1 MKKQKNKTKTGVARM
16 LELAGRKKRRLL
28 AACALS
34 VVASAARIVPFF
46 TIYGMVRELLRCY
59 AEPTQMDATRL
70 SIFAGLTLAAALVYG
85 LCAFFSSSL
94 AHTAAYDIIYAL
106 RLQLLEKLAR
116 VPSGYFTQTTQGA
129 IKKILSDDTE
139 QLEVFIAHHICDI
152 VAAVATPLLTLIYL
166 FIMDWRLALVT
177 LVPIIIS
184 LALLSTCL
192 NKPEKAALQVELHDS
207 QERMQGT
214 IVEYIHGMPV
224 IKVFNRTL
232 GAFRR
237 YERDL
242 NGFVDA
248 VTRTAYANAKPMGAY
263 YAFFGAQLLF
273 LLPASLLLL
282 SQAESYLDALPL
294 VLLFFIVGSGLKEP
308 LEDMMVKV
316 IDTNRISEGMRRI
329 DEILQLEEVSPGGT
343 GAPTHYDVQFENV
356 TFAYGDSAV
365 AVDGVSFALAAGSVT
380 GLVGPSGGG
389 KSTLAQLLLRFYAPQ
404 QGTIRIGGVDIA
416 TIPPER
422 LTELVSYVFQESVL
436 FHDTVENNIRM
447 GNTFASHE
455 DVVRAAKNA
464 EIHDVIQRLPQG
476 YDTVIGE
483 GAAFLSGG
491 EKQRLAI
498 ARVFLRDTPIVLLD
512 EATAYADAENE
523 ARIQQAFARLAK
535 DKTVLIIAHRL
546 KTVEKADQILV
557 MEEGRL
563 LGAGTHDALM
573 ATCPLYAEMVAA
585 NERCER
591 WMIRSMRREVQA

>member
-1 MKKQKNKTKTGVARM
+1 M
-16 LELAGRKKRRLL
+16 LELAGQKKHRLL

-34 VVASAARIVPFF
+34 VVAAAARIVPFF
-46 TIYGMVRELLRCY
+46 TIYALVRELLQCY
-59 AEPTQMDATRL
+59 AASTQVDPGRL
-70 SIFAGLTLAAALVYG
+70 SEYAGWTLAAALVYG

-106 RLQLLEKLAR
+106 RLQLMEKLTR

-166 FIMDWRLALVT
+166 FVMDWRLALVT
-177 LVPIIIS
+177 LVPIFIS
-184 LALLSTCL
+184 LVLLSACL
-192 NKPEKAALQVELHDS
+192 NKPDKATLQVELHDS

-214 IVEYIHGMPV
+214 IIEYIHGMPV

-237 YERDL
+237 YERDI

-248 VTRTAYANAKPMGAY
+248 VTRTAYANARPMGAY

-273 LLPASLLLL
+273 LLPTSLLLL
-282 SQAESYLDALPL
+282 QVERFLDFLPV
-294 VLLFFIVGSGLKEP
+294 VLMFFIVGSGLKEP
-308 LEDMMVKV
+308 VEDMMVKV
-316 IDTNRISEGMRRI
+316 LDTKRISEGMRRV
-329 DEILQLEEVSPGGT
+329 DEILQLEEMSYGDT

-356 TFAYGDSAV
+356 TFAYGDGAA
-365 AVDGVSFALAAGSVT
+365 AVDDVSFTLSAGNVT

-416 TIPPER
+416 SIPPER
-422 LTELVSYVFQESVL
+422 LTRLVSYVFQESVL

-447 GNTFASHE
+447 GDTSASHE
-455 DVVRAAKNA
+455 DVVQAAKNA
-464 EIHDVIQRLPQG
+464 EIHEVIQRLPQG

-491 EKQRLAI
+491 ERQRLAI
-498 ARVFLRDTPIVLLD
+498 ARVFLRDTPIVVLD

-535 DKTVLIIAHRL
+535 NKTVLIIAHRL

-557 MEEGRL
+557 MQEGRL
-563 LGAGTHDALM
+563 QGVGTHNALL
-573 ATCPLYAEMVAA
+573 AACPLYAEMVAA
-585 NERCER
+585 NERRER
-591 WMIRSMRREVQA
+591 WMIRSLRREAQA

>member
-1 MKKQKNKTKTGVARM
+1 MKKQKSKAKTGVARM
-16 LELAGRKKRRLL
+16 LELAGQKKHRLL

-34 VVASAARIVPFF
+34 VVAAAARIVPFF
-46 TIYGMVRELLRCY
+46 TIYALVRELLQCY
-59 AEPTQMDATRL
+59 AASTQVDPGRL
-70 SIFAGLTLAAALVYG
+70 SEYAGWTLAAALVYG

-106 RLQLLEKLAR
+106 RLQLMEKLTR

-166 FIMDWRLALVT
+166 FVMDWRLALVT
-177 LVPIIIS
+177 LVPIFIS
-184 LALLSTCL
+184 LVLLSACL
-192 NKPEKAALQVELHDS
+192 NKPDKATLQVELHDS

-214 IVEYIHGMPV
+214 IIEYIHGMPV

-237 YERDL
+237 YERDI

-248 VTRTAYANAKPMGAY
+248 VTRTAYANARPMGAY

-273 LLPASLLLL
+273 LLPTSLLLL
-282 SQAESYLDALPL
+282 QVERFLDFLPV
-294 VLLFFIVGSGLKEP
+294 VLMFFIVGSGLKEP

-316 IDTNRISEGMRRI
+316 LDTKHISEGMRRV
-329 DEILQLEEVSPGGT
+329 DEILQLEEMSYGDT

-356 TFAYGDSAV
+356 TFAYGDGAA
-365 AVDGVSFALAAGSVT
+365 AVDDVSFTLSAGNVT

-416 TIPPER
+416 SIPPER
-422 LTELVSYVFQESVL
+422 LTRLVSYVFQESVL

-447 GNTFASHE
+447 GDTSTSHE
-455 DVVRAAKNA
+455 DVVQAAKNA
-464 EIHDVIQRLPQG
+464 EIHEVIQRLPQG

-491 EKQRLAI
+491 ERQRLAI
-498 ARVFLRDTPIVLLD
+498 ARVFLRDTPIVVLD

-535 DKTVLIIAHRL
+535 NKTVLIIAHRL

-557 MEEGRL
+557 MQEGRL
-563 LGAGTHDALM
+563 QGVGTHNALL
-573 ATCPLYAEMVAA
+573 AACPLYAEMVAA
-585 NERCER
+585 NERRER
-591 WMIRSMRREVQA
+591 WMIRSLRREAQA

>member
-1 MKKQKNKTKTGVARM
+1 MKKQKSKAKTGVARM
-16 LELAGRKKRRLL
+16 LELAGQKKHRLL

-34 VVASAARIVPFF
+34 VVAAAARIVPFF
-46 TIYGMVRELLRCY
+46 TIYALVREMLQCY
-59 AEPTQMDATRL
+59 AASTQVDPGRL
-70 SIFAGLTLAAALVYG
+70 SEYAGWTLAALVYG

-106 RLQLLEKLAR
+106 RLQLMEKLTR

-166 FIMDWRLALVT
+166 FVMDWRLALVT
-177 LVPIIIS
+177 LVPIFIS
-184 LALLSTCL
+184 LVLLSACL
-192 NKPEKAALQVELHDS
+192 NKPDKATLQVELHDS

-214 IVEYIHGMPV
+214 IIEYIHGMPV

-237 YERDL
+237 YERDI

-248 VTRTAYANAKPMGAY
+248 VTRTAYANARPMGAY

-273 LLPASLLLL
+273 LLPTSLLLL
-282 SQAESYLDALPL
+282 QVERFLDFLPV
-294 VLLFFIVGSGLKEP
+294 VLMFFIVGSGLKEP

-316 IDTNRISEGMRRI
+316 LDTKRISEGMRRV
-329 DEILQLEEVSPGGT
+329 DEILQLEEMSYGDT

-356 TFAYGDSAV
+356 TFAYGDGAA
-365 AVDGVSFALAAGSVT
+365 AVDDVSFTLSAGNVT

-416 TIPPER
+416 SIPPER
-422 LTELVSYVFQESVL
+422 LTRLVSYVFQESVL

-447 GNTFASHE
+447 GDTSASHE
-455 DVVRAAKNA
+455 DVVQAAKNA
-464 EIHDVIQRLPQG
+464 EIHEVIQRLPQG

-491 EKQRLAI
+491 ERQRLAI
-498 ARVFLRDTPIVLLD
+498 ARVFLRDTPIVVLD

-535 DKTVLIIAHRL
+535 NKTVLIIAHRL

-557 MEEGRL
+557 MQEGRL
-563 LGAGTHDALM
+563 QGVGTHNALL
-573 ATCPLYAEMVAA
+573 AACPLYAGMVAA
-585 NERCER
+585 NERRER
-591 WMIRSMRREVQA
+591 WMIRSLRREAQA

>member
-1 MKKQKNKTKTGVARM
+1 M
-16 LELAGRKKRRLL
+16 LELAGQKKHRLL

-34 VVASAARIVPFF
+34 VVAAAARIVPFF
-46 TIYGMVRELLRCY
+46 TIYALVRELLQCY
-59 AEPTQMDATRL
+59 AASTQVDPGRL
-70 SIFAGLTLAAALVYG
+70 SEYAGWTLAAALVYG

-106 RLQLLEKLAR
+106 RLQLMEKLTR

-166 FIMDWRLALVT
+166 FVMDWRLALVT
-177 LVPIIIS
+177 LVPIFIS
-184 LALLSTCL
+184 LVLLSACL
-192 NKPEKAALQVELHDS
+192 NKPDKATLQVELHDS

-214 IVEYIHGMPV
+214 IIEYIHGMPV

-237 YERDL
+237 YERDI

-248 VTRTAYANAKPMGAY
+248 VTRTANANARPMGAY

-273 LLPASLLLL
+273 LLPTSLLLL
-282 SQAESYLDALPL
+282 QVERFLDFLPV
-294 VLLFFIVGSGLKEP
+294 VLMFFIVGSGLKEP

-316 IDTNRISEGMRRI
+316 LDTKRISEGMRRV
-329 DEILQLEEVSPGGT
+329 DEILQLEEMSYGDT

-356 TFAYGDSAV
+356 TLAYGDGAA
-365 AVDGVSFALAAGSVT
+365 AVDDVSFTLSAGNVT

-416 TIPPER
+416 SIPPER
-422 LTELVSYVFQESVL
+422 LTRLVSYVFQESVL

-447 GNTFASHE
+447 GDTSASHE
-455 DVVRAAKNA
+455 DVVQAAKNA
-464 EIHDVIQRLPQG
+464 EIHEVIQRLPQG

-491 EKQRLAI
+491 ERQRLAI
-498 ARVFLRDTPIVLLD
+498 ARVFLRDTPIVVLD

-535 DKTVLIIAHRL
+535 NKTVLIIAHRL

-557 MEEGRL
+557 MQEGRL
-563 LGAGTHDALM
+563 QGVGTHNALL
-573 ATCPLYAEMVAA
+573 AACPLYAEMVAA
-585 NERCER
+585 NERRER
-591 WMIRSMRREVQA
+591 WMIRSLRREAQA

>member
-1 MKKQKNKTKTGVARM
+1 MKKQKSKAKTGVARM
-16 LELAGRKKRRLL
+16 LELAGQKKHRLL

-34 VVASAARIVPFF
+34 VVAAAARIVPFF
-46 TIYGMVRELLRCY
+46 TIYALVREMLQCY
-59 AEPTQMDATRL
+59 AASTQVDPGRL
-70 SIFAGLTLAAALVYG
+70 SEYAGWTLAAALVYG

-106 RLQLLEKLAR
+106 RLQLMEKLTR

-166 FIMDWRLALVT
+166 FVMDWRLALVT
-177 LVPIIIS
+177 LVPIFIS
-184 LALLSTCL
+184 LVLLSACL
-192 NKPEKAALQVELHDS
+192 NKPDKATLQVELHDS

-214 IVEYIHGMPV
+214 IIEYIHGMPV

-237 YERDL
+237 YERDI

-248 VTRTAYANAKPMGAY
+248 VTRTAYANARPMGAY

-273 LLPASLLLL
+273 LLPTSLLLL
-282 SQAESYLDALPL
+282 QVERFLDFLPV
-294 VLLFFIVGSGLKEP
+294 VLMFFIVGSGLKEP

-316 IDTNRISEGMRRI
+316 LDTKRISEGMRRV
-329 DEILQLEEVSPGGT
+329 DEILQLEEMSYGDT

-356 TFAYGDSAV
+356 TFAYGDGAA
-365 AVDGVSFALAAGSVT
+365 AVDDVSFTLSAGNVT

-416 TIPPER
+416 SIPPER
-422 LTELVSYVFQESVL
+422 LTRLVSYVFQESVL

-447 GNTFASHE
+447 GDTSASHE
-455 DVVRAAKNA
+455 DVVQAAKNA
-464 EIHDVIQRLPQG
+464 EIHEVIQRLPQG

-491 EKQRLAI
+491 ERQRLAI
-498 ARVFLRDTPIVLLD
+498 ARVFLRDTPIVVLD

-535 DKTVLIIAHRL
+535 NKTVLIIAHRL

-557 MEEGRL
+557 MQEGRL
-563 LGAGTHDALM
+563 QGVGTHNALL
-573 ATCPLYAEMVAA
+573 AACPLYAEMVAA
-585 NERCER
+585 NERRER
-591 WMIRSMRREVQA
+591 WMIRSLRREAQA

>member
-1 MKKQKNKTKTGVARM
+1 MVA
-16 LELAGRKKRRLL
+16 A
-28 AACALS
+28 
-34 VVASAARIVPFF
+34 AARIVPFF
-46 TIYGMVRELLRCY
+46 TIYALVRELLQCY
-59 AEPTQMDATRL
+59 AASTQVDPGRL
-70 SIFAGLTLAAALVYG
+70 SEYAGWTLAAALVYG

-106 RLQLLEKLAR
+106 RLQLMEKLTR

-166 FIMDWRLALVT
+166 FVMDWRLALVT
-177 LVPIIIS
+177 LVPIFIS
-184 LALLSTCL
+184 LVLLSACL
-192 NKPEKAALQVELHDS
+192 NKPDKATLQVELHDS

-214 IVEYIHGMPV
+214 IIEYIHGMPV

-237 YERDL
+237 YERDI

-248 VTRTAYANAKPMGAY
+248 VTRTAYANARPMGAY

-273 LLPASLLLL
+273 LLPTSLLLL
-282 SQAESYLDALPL
+282 QVERFLDFLPV
-294 VLLFFIVGSGLKEP
+294 VLMFFIVGSGLKEP

-316 IDTNRISEGMRRI
+316 LDTKRISEGMRRV
-329 DEILQLEEVSPGGT
+329 DEILQLEEMSYGDT

-356 TFAYGDSAV
+356 TFAYGDGAA
-365 AVDGVSFALAAGSVT
+365 AVDDVSFTLSAGNVT

-416 TIPPER
+416 SIPPER
-422 LTELVSYVFQESVL
+422 LTRLVSYVFQESVL

-447 GNTFASHE
+447 GDTSASHE
-455 DVVRAAKNA
+455 DVVQAAKNA
-464 EIHDVIQRLPQG
+464 EIHEVIQRLPQG

-491 EKQRLAI
+491 ERQRLAI
-498 ARVFLRDTPIVLLD
+498 ARVFLRDTPIVVLD

-535 DKTVLIIAHRL
+535 NKTVLIIAHRL

-557 MEEGRL
+557 MQEGCL
-563 LGAGTHDALM
+563 QGVGTHNALL
-573 ATCPLYAEMVAA
+573 AACPLYAEMVAA
-585 NERCER
+585 NERRER
-591 WMIRSMRREVQA
+591 WMIRSLRREAQA

>member
-1 MKKQKNKTKTGVARM
+1 LKKQKSKAKTGVACM
-16 LELAGRKKRRLL
+16 LELAGQKKHRLL

-34 VVASAARIVPFF
+34 VVAAAARIVPFF
-46 TIYGMVRELLRCY
+46 TIYALVRELLQCY
-59 AEPTQMDATRL
+59 AASTQVDPGRL
-70 SIFAGLTLAAALVYG
+70 SEYAGWTLAAALVYG

-106 RLQLLEKLAR
+106 RLQLMEKLTR

-166 FIMDWRLALVT
+166 FVMDWRLALVT
-177 LVPIIIS
+177 LVPIFIS
-184 LALLSTCL
+184 LVLLSACL
-192 NKPEKAALQVELHDS
+192 NKPDKATLQVELHDS

-214 IVEYIHGMPV
+214 IIEYIHGMPV

-237 YERDL
+237 YERDI

-248 VTRTAYANAKPMGAY
+248 VTRTAYANARPMGAY

-273 LLPASLLLL
+273 LLPTSLLLL
-282 SQAESYLDALPL
+282 QVERFLDFLPV
-294 VLLFFIVGSGLKEP
+294 VLMFFIVGSGLKEP

-316 IDTNRISEGMRRI
+316 LDTKRISEGMRRV
-329 DEILQLEEVSPGGT
+329 DEILQLEEMSYGDT

-356 TFAYGDSAV
+356 TFAYGDGAA
-365 AVDGVSFALAAGSVT
+365 AVDDVSFTLSAGNVT

-416 TIPPER
+416 SIPPER
-422 LTELVSYVFQESVL
+422 LTRLVSYVFQESVL

-447 GNTFASHE
+447 GDTSASHE
-455 DVVRAAKNA
+455 DVVQAAKNA
-464 EIHDVIQRLPQG
+464 EIHEVIQRLPQG

-491 EKQRLAI
+491 ERQRLAI
-498 ARVFLRDTPIVLLD
+498 ARVFLRDTPIVVLD
-512 EATAYADAENE
+512 EATAYVDAENE

-535 DKTVLIIAHRL
+535 NKTVLIIAHRL

-557 MEEGRL
+557 MQEGRL
-563 LGAGTHDALM
+563 QGVGTHNALL
-573 ATCPLYAEMVAA
+573 AACPLYAEMVAA
-585 NERCER
+585 NERRER
-591 WMIRSMRREVQA
+591 WMIRSLRREAQA

>member
-1 MKKQKNKTKTGVARM
+1 MKKQKSKAKTGVAHM
-16 LELAGRKKRRLL
+16 LELAGQKKHRLL

-34 VVASAARIVPFF
+34 VVAAAARIVPFF
-46 TIYGMVRELLRCY
+46 TIYALVRELLQCY
-59 AEPTQMDATRL
+59 AASTQVDPGRL
-70 SIFAGLTLAAALVYG
+70 SEYAGWTLAAALVYG

-106 RLQLLEKLAR
+106 RLQLMEKLTR

-166 FIMDWRLALVT
+166 FVMDWRLALVT
-177 LVPIIIS
+177 LVPIFIS
-184 LALLSTCL
+184 LVLLSACL
-192 NKPEKAALQVELHDS
+192 NKPDKATLQVELHDS

-214 IVEYIHGMPV
+214 IIEYIHGMPV

-237 YERDL
+237 YERDI

-248 VTRTAYANAKPMGAY
+248 VTCTAYANARPMGAY

-273 LLPASLLLL
+273 LLPTSLLLL
-282 SQAESYLDALPL
+282 QVERFLDFLPV
-294 VLLFFIVGSGLKEP
+294 VLMFFIVGSGLKEP

-316 IDTNRISEGMRRI
+316 LDTKRISEGMRRV
-329 DEILQLEEVSPGGT
+329 DEILQLEEMSYGDT

-356 TFAYGDSAV
+356 TFAYGDGAA
-365 AVDGVSFALAAGSVT
+365 AVDDVSFTLSAGNVT

-416 TIPPER
+416 SIPPER
-422 LTELVSYVFQESVL
+422 LTRLVSYVFQESVL

-447 GNTFASHE
+447 GDTSASHE
-455 DVVRAAKNA
+455 DVVQAAKNA
-464 EIHDVIQRLPQG
+464 EIHEVIQRLPQG

-491 EKQRLAI
+491 ERQRLAI
-498 ARVFLRDTPIVLLD
+498 ARVFLRDTPIVVLD

-535 DKTVLIIAHRL
+535 NKTVLIIAHRL

-557 MEEGRL
+557 MQEGRL
-563 LGAGTHDALM
+563 QGVGTHNALL
-573 ATCPLYAEMVAA
+573 AACPLYAEMVAA
-585 NERCER
+585 NERRER
-591 WMIRSMRREVQA
+591 WMIRSLRREAQA

>member
-1 MKKQKNKTKTGVARM
+1 MKKQKSIAKTGVARM
-16 LELAGRKKRRLL
+16 LELAGQKKHRLL

-34 VVASAARIVPFF
+34 VVAAAARIVPFF
-46 TIYGMVRELLRCY
+46 TIYALVRELLQCY
-59 AEPTQMDATRL
+59 AASTQVDPGRL
-70 SIFAGLTLAAALVYG
+70 SEYAGWTLAAALVYG

-106 RLQLLEKLAR
+106 RLHLMEKLTR

-166 FIMDWRLALVT
+166 FVMDWRLALVT
-177 LVPIIIS
+177 LVPIFIS
-184 LALLSTCL
+184 LVLLSACL
-192 NKPEKAALQVELHDS
+192 NKPDKATLQVELHDS

-214 IVEYIHGMPV
+214 IIEYIHGMPV

-237 YERDL
+237 YERDI

-248 VTRTAYANAKPMGAY
+248 VTRTAYANARPMGAY

-273 LLPASLLLL
+273 LLPTSLLLL
-282 SQAESYLDALPL
+282 QVERFLDFLPV
-294 VLLFFIVGSGLKEP
+294 VLMFFIVGSGLKEP

-316 IDTNRISEGMRRI
+316 LDTKRISEGMRRV
-329 DEILQLEEVSPGGT
+329 DEILQLEEMSYGDT

-356 TFAYGDSAV
+356 TFAYGDGAA
-365 AVDGVSFALAAGSVT
+365 AVDDVSFTLSAGNVT

-416 TIPPER
+416 SIPPER
-422 LTELVSYVFQESVL
+422 LTRLVSYVFQESVL

-447 GNTFASHE
+447 GDTSASHE
-455 DVVRAAKNA
+455 DVVQAAKNA
-464 EIHDVIQRLPQG
+464 EIHEVIQRLPQG

-491 EKQRLAI
+491 ERQRLAI
-498 ARVFLRDTPIVLLD
+498 ARVFLRDTPIVVLD

-535 DKTVLIIAHRL
+535 NKTVLIIAHRL

-557 MEEGRL
+557 MQEGRL
-563 LGAGTHDALM
+563 QGVGTHNVLLA
-573 ATCPLYAEMVAA
+573 ACPLYAEMVAA
-585 NERCER
+585 NERRER
-591 WMIRSMRREVQA
+591 WMIRSLRREAQA

>member
-1 MKKQKNKTKTGVARM
+1 MKKQKSKAKTGVARM
-16 LELAGRKKRRLL
+16 LELAGQKKHRLL

-34 VVASAARIVPFF
+34 VVAAAARIVPFF
-46 TIYGMVRELLRCY
+46 TIYALVRELLQCY
-59 AEPTQMDATRL
+59 AASTQVDSGRL
-70 SIFAGLTLAAALVYG
+70 SEYAGWTLAAALVYG

-106 RLQLLEKLAR
+106 RLQLMEKLTR

-166 FIMDWRLALVT
+166 FVMDWRLALVT
-177 LVPIIIS
+177 LVPIFIS
-184 LALLSTCL
+184 LVLLSACL
-192 NKPEKAALQVELHDS
+192 NKPDKATLQVELHDS

-214 IVEYIHGMPV
+214 IIEYIHGMPV

-237 YERDL
+237 YERDI

-248 VTRTAYANAKPMGAY
+248 VTRTAYANARPMGAY

-273 LLPASLLLL
+273 LLPTSLLLL
-282 SQAESYLDALPL
+282 QVERFLEFLPV
-294 VLLFFIVGSGLKEP
+294 VLMFFIVGSGLKEP

-316 IDTNRISEGMRRI
+316 LDTKRISEGMRRV
-329 DEILQLEEVSPGGT
+329 DEILQLEEMSYGDT

-356 TFAYGDSAV
+356 TFAYGDGAA
-365 AVDGVSFALAAGSVT
+365 AVDDVSFTLSAGNVT

-416 TIPPER
+416 SIPPER
-422 LTELVSYVFQESVL
+422 LTRLVSYVFQESVL

-447 GNTFASHE
+447 GDTSASHE
-455 DVVRAAKNA
+455 DVVQAAKNA
-464 EIHDVIQRLPQG
+464 EIHEVIQRLPQG

-491 EKQRLAI
+491 ERQRLAI
-498 ARVFLRDTPIVLLD
+498 ARVFLRDTPIVVLD

-535 DKTVLIIAHRL
+535 NKTVLIIAHRL

-557 MEEGRL
+557 MQEGRL
-563 LGAGTHDALM
+563 QGVGTHNALL
-573 ATCPLYAEMVAA
+573 AACPLYAEMVAA
-585 NERCER
+585 NERRER
-591 WMIRSMRREVQA
+591 WMIRSLRREAQA

>member
-1 MKKQKNKTKTGVARM
+1 MKKQKSKAKTGVARM
-16 LELAGRKKRRLL
+16 LELAGQKKHRLL

-34 VVASAARIVPFF
+34 VVAAAARIVPFF
-46 TIYGMVRELLRCY
+46 TIYALVRELLQCY
-59 AEPTQMDATRL
+59 AASTQVDPGRL
-70 SIFAGLTLAAALVYG
+70 SEYAGWTLAAALVYG

-106 RLQLLEKLAR
+106 RLQLMEKLTR

-166 FIMDWRLALVT
+166 FVMDWRLALVT
-177 LVPIIIS
+177 LVPIFIS
-184 LALLSTCL
+184 LVLLSACL
-192 NKPEKAALQVELHDS
+192 NKPDKATLQVELHDS
-207 QERMQGT
+207 QERMQET
-214 IVEYIHGMPV
+214 IIEYIHGMPV

-237 YERDL
+237 YERDI

-248 VTRTAYANAKPMGAY
+248 VTRTACANARPMGAY

-273 LLPASLLLL
+273 LLPTSLLLL
-282 SQAESYLDALPL
+282 QVERFLDFLPV
-294 VLLFFIVGSGLKEP
+294 VLMFFIVGSGLKEP

-316 IDTNRISEGMRRI
+316 LDTKRISEGMRRV
-329 DEILQLEEVSPGGT
+329 DEILQLEEMSYGDT

-356 TFAYGDSAV
+356 TFAYGDGAA
-365 AVDGVSFALAAGSVT
+365 AVDDVSFTLSAGNVT

-416 TIPPER
+416 SIPPER
-422 LTELVSYVFQESVL
+422 LTRLVSYVFQESVL

-447 GNTFASHE
+447 GDTSASHE
-455 DVVRAAKNA
+455 DVVQAAKNA
-464 EIHDVIQRLPQG
+464 EIHEVIQRLPQG

-491 EKQRLAI
+491 ERQRLAI
-498 ARVFLRDTPIVLLD
+498 ARVFLRDTPIVVLD

-535 DKTVLIIAHRL
+535 NKTVLIIAHRL

-557 MEEGRL
+557 MQEGRL
-563 LGAGTHDALM
+563 QGVGTHNALL
-573 ATCPLYAEMVAA
+573 AACPLYAEMVAA
-585 NERCER
+585 NERRER
-591 WMIRSMRREVQA
+591 WMIRSLRREAQA

>member
-1 MKKQKNKTKTGVARM
+1 MKKQKSKAKTGVARM
-16 LELAGRKKRRLL
+16 LELAGQKKHRLL

-34 VVASAARIVPFF
+34 VVAAAARIVPFF
-46 TIYGMVRELLRCY
+46 TIYALVRELLQCY
-59 AEPTQMDATRL
+59 AASTQVDPGRL
-70 SIFAGLTLAAALVYG
+70 SEYAGWTLAAALVYG

-106 RLQLLEKLAR
+106 RLQLMEKLTR

-166 FIMDWRLALVT
+166 FVMDWRLALVT
-177 LVPIIIS
+177 LVPIFIS
-184 LALLSTCL
+184 LVLLSACL
-192 NKPEKAALQVELHDS
+192 NKPDKATLQVELHDS

-214 IVEYIHGMPV
+214 IIEYIHGMPV

-237 YERDL
+237 YERDI

-248 VTRTAYANAKPMGAY
+248 VTRTAYANARPMGAY

-273 LLPASLLLL
+273 LLPTSLLLL
-282 SQAESYLDALPL
+282 QVERFLDFLPV
-294 VLLFFIVGSGLKEP
+294 VLMFFIVGSGLKEP

-316 IDTNRISEGMRRI
+316 LDTKRISEGMRRV
-329 DEILQLEEVSPGGT
+329 DEILQLEEMSYGDT

-356 TFAYGDSAV
+356 TFAYGDGA
-365 AVDGVSFALAAGSVT
+365 ATVDDVSFTLSAGNVT

-416 TIPPER
+416 SIPPER
-422 LTELVSYVFQESVL
+422 LTRLVSYVFQESVL

-447 GNTFASHE
+447 GDTSASHE
-455 DVVRAAKNA
+455 DVVQAAKNA
-464 EIHDVIQRLPQG
+464 EIHEVIQRLPQG

-491 EKQRLAI
+491 ERQRLAI
-498 ARVFLRDTPIVLLD
+498 ARVFLRDTPIVVLD

-535 DKTVLIIAHRL
+535 NKTVLIIAHRL

-557 MEEGRL
+557 MQEGRL
-563 LGAGTHDALM
+563 QGVGTHNALL
-573 ATCPLYAEMVAA
+573 AACPLYAEMVAA
-585 NERCER
+585 NERRER
-591 WMIRSMRREVQA
+591 WMIRSLRREAQA

>member
-1 MKKQKNKTKTGVARM
+1 MKKQKSKAKTGVARM
-16 LELAGRKKRRLL
+16 LELAGQKKHRLL

-34 VVASAARIVPFF
+34 VVAAAARIVPFF
-46 TIYGMVRELLRCY
+46 TIYALVRELLQCY
-59 AEPTQMDATRL
+59 AASTQVDPGRL
-70 SIFAGLTLAAALVYG
+70 SEYAGWTLAAALVYG

-106 RLQLLEKLAR
+106 RLQLMEKLTR

-166 FIMDWRLALVT
+166 FVMDWRLALVT
-177 LVPIIIS
+177 LVPIFIS
-184 LALLSTCL
+184 LVLLSACL
-192 NKPEKAALQVELHDS
+192 NKPDKATLQVELHDS

-214 IVEYIHGMPV
+214 IIEYIHGMPV

-237 YERDL
+237 YERDI

-248 VTRTAYANAKPMGAY
+248 VTRTAYANARPMGAY

-273 LLPASLLLL
+273 LLPTSLLLL
-282 SQAESYLDALPL
+282 QVERFLDFLPV
-294 VLLFFIVGSGLKEP
+294 VLMFFIVGSGLKEP

-316 IDTNRISEGMRRI
+316 LDTKRISEGMRRV
-329 DEILQLEEVSPGGT
+329 DEILQLEEMSYGDT

-356 TFAYGDSAV
+356 TFAYGDGAA
-365 AVDGVSFALAAGSVT
+365 AVDDVSFTLSAGNVT

-416 TIPPER
+416 SIPPER
-422 LTELVSYVFQESVL
+422 LTRLVSYVFQESVL

-447 GNTFASHE
+447 GDTFASHE
-455 DVVRAAKNA
+455 DVVQAAKNA
-464 EIHDVIQRLPQG
+464 EIHEVIQRLPQG

-491 EKQRLAI
+491 ERQRLAI
-498 ARVFLRDTPIVLLD
+498 ARVFLRDTPIVVLD

-535 DKTVLIIAHRL
+535 NKTVLIIAHRL

-557 MEEGRL
+557 MQEGRL
-563 LGAGTHDALM
+563 QGVGTHNALL
-573 ATCPLYAEMVAA
+573 AACPLYAEMVAA
-585 NERCER
+585 NERRER
-591 WMIRSMRREVQA
+591 WMIRSLRREAQA

>member
-1 MKKQKNKTKTGVARM
+1 MKKQKSKAKTGVARM
-16 LELAGRKKRRLL
+16 LELAGQKKHRLL

-34 VVASAARIVPFF
+34 VVAAAARIVPFF
-46 TIYGMVRELLRCY
+46 TIYALVRELLQCY
-59 AEPTQMDATRL
+59 AASTQVAPGRL
-70 SIFAGLTLAAALVYG
+70 SEYAGWTLAAALVYG

-106 RLQLLEKLAR
+106 RLQLMEKLTR

-166 FIMDWRLALVT
+166 FVMDWRLALVT
-177 LVPIIIS
+177 LVPIFIS
-184 LALLSTCL
+184 LVLLSACL
-192 NKPEKAALQVELHDS
+192 NKSDKATLQVELHDS

-214 IVEYIHGMPV
+214 IIEYIHGMPV

-237 YERDL
+237 YERDI

-248 VTRTAYANAKPMGAY
+248 VTRTAYANARPMGAY

-273 LLPASLLLL
+273 LLPTSLLLL
-282 SQAESYLDALPL
+282 QVERFLDFLPV
-294 VLLFFIVGSGLKEP
+294 VLMFFIVGSGLKEP

-316 IDTNRISEGMRRI
+316 LDTKRISEGMRRV
-329 DEILQLEEVSPGGT
+329 DEILQLEEMSYGDT

-356 TFAYGDSAV
+356 TFAYSDGAA
-365 AVDGVSFALAAGSVT
+365 AVDDVSFTLSAGNVT

-416 TIPPER
+416 SIPPER
-422 LTELVSYVFQESVL
+422 LTRLVSYVFQESVL

-447 GNTFASHE
+447 GDTSASHE
-455 DVVRAAKNA
+455 DVVQAAKNA
-464 EIHDVIQRLPQG
+464 EIHEVIQRLPQG

-491 EKQRLAI
+491 ERQRLAI
-498 ARVFLRDTPIVLLD
+498 ARVFLRDTPIVVLD

-535 DKTVLIIAHRL
+535 NKTVLIIAHRL

-557 MEEGRL
+557 MQEGRL
-563 LGAGTHDALM
+563 QGVGTHNALL
-573 ATCPLYAEMVAA
+573 AACPLYAEMVAA
-585 NERCER
+585 NERRER
-591 WMIRSMRREVQA
+591 WMIRSLRREAQA

>member
-1 MKKQKNKTKTGVARM
+1 MKKQKSKAKTGVAHM
-16 LELAGRKKRRLL
+16 LELAGQKKHRLL

-34 VVASAARIVPFF
+34 VVAAAARIVPFF
-46 TIYGMVRELLRCY
+46 TIYALVRELLQCY
-59 AEPTQMDATRL
+59 AASTQVDPGRL
-70 SIFAGLTLAAALVYG
+70 SEYAGWTLAAALVYG

-106 RLQLLEKLAR
+106 RLQLMEKLTR

-166 FIMDWRLALVT
+166 FVMDWRLALVT
-177 LVPIIIS
+177 LVPIFIS
-184 LALLSTCL
+184 LVLLSACL
-192 NKPEKAALQVELHDS
+192 NKPDKATLQVELHDS

-214 IVEYIHGMPV
+214 IIEYIHGMPV

-237 YERDL
+237 YERDI

-248 VTRTAYANAKPMGAY
+248 VTRTAYANARPMGAY

-273 LLPASLLLL
+273 LLPTSLLLL
-282 SQAESYLDALPL
+282 QVERFLDFLPV
-294 VLLFFIVGSGLKEP
+294 VLMFFIVGSGLKEP

-316 IDTNRISEGMRRI
+316 LDAKRISEGMRRV
-329 DEILQLEEVSPGGT
+329 DEILQLEEMSYGDT

-356 TFAYGDSAV
+356 TFAYGDGAA
-365 AVDGVSFALAAGSVT
+365 AVDDVSFTLSAGNVT

-416 TIPPER
+416 SIPPER
-422 LTELVSYVFQESVL
+422 LTRLVSYVFQESVL

-447 GNTFASHE
+447 GDTSASHE
-455 DVVRAAKNA
+455 DVVQAAKNA
-464 EIHDVIQRLPQG
+464 EIHEVIQRLPQG

-491 EKQRLAI
+491 ERQRLAI
-498 ARVFLRDTPIVLLD
+498 ARVFLRDTPIVVLD

-535 DKTVLIIAHRL
+535 NKTVLIIAHRL

-557 MEEGRL
+557 MQEGRL
-563 LGAGTHDALM
+563 QGVGTHNALL
-573 ATCPLYAEMVAA
+573 AACPLYAEMVAA
-585 NERCER
+585 NERRER
-591 WMIRSMRREVQA
+591 WMIRSLRREAQA

>member
-1 MKKQKNKTKTGVARM
+1 M
-16 LELAGRKKRRLL
+16 
-28 AACALS
+28 
-34 VVASAARIVPFF
+34 
-46 TIYGMVRELLRCY
+46 
-59 AEPTQMDATRL
+59 
-70 SIFAGLTLAAALVYG
+70 
-85 LCAFFSSSL
+85 
-94 AHTAAYDIIYAL
+94 
-106 RLQLLEKLAR
+106 EKLTR

-166 FIMDWRLALVT
+166 FVMDWRLALVT
-177 LVPIIIS
+177 LVPIFIS
-184 LALLSTCL
+184 LVLLSACL
-192 NKPEKAALQVELHDS
+192 NKPDKATLQVELHDS

-214 IVEYIHGMPV
+214 IIEYIHGMPV

-237 YERDL
+237 YERDI

-248 VTRTAYANAKPMGAY
+248 VTRTAYANARPMGAY

-273 LLPASLLLL
+273 LLPTSLLLL
-282 SQAESYLDALPL
+282 QVERYLDFLPV
-294 VLLFFIVGSGLKEP
+294 VLMFFIVGSGLKEP

-316 IDTNRISEGMRRI
+316 LDTKRISEGMRRV
-329 DEILQLEEVSPGGT
+329 DEILQLEEMSYGDT

-356 TFAYGDSAV
+356 TFAYGDGAA
-365 AVDGVSFALAAGSVT
+365 AVDDVSFTLSAGNVT

-416 TIPPER
+416 SIPPER
-422 LTELVSYVFQESVL
+422 LTRLVSYVFQESVL

-447 GNTFASHE
+447 GDTSASHE
-455 DVVRAAKNA
+455 DVVQAAKNA
-464 EIHDVIQRLPQG
+464 EIHEVIQRLPQG

-491 EKQRLAI
+491 ERQRLAI
-498 ARVFLRDTPIVLLD
+498 ARVFLRDTPIVVLD

-557 MEEGRL
+557 MQEGRL
-563 LGAGTHDALM
+563 QGVGTHNALL
-573 ATCPLYAEMVAA
+573 AACPLYAEMVAA
-585 NERCER
+585 NERRER
-591 WMIRSMRREVQA
+591 WKIRSLRREAQA

>member
-1 MKKQKNKTKTGVARM
+1 MVA
-16 LELAGRKKRRLL
+16 A
-28 AACALS
+28 
-34 VVASAARIVPFF
+34 AARIVPFF
-46 TIYGMVRELLRCY
+46 TIYALVRELLQCY
-59 AEPTQMDATRL
+59 AASTQVDPGRL
-70 SIFAGLTLAAALVYG
+70 SEYAGWTLAAALVYG

-106 RLQLLEKLAR
+106 RLQLMEKLTR

-166 FIMDWRLALVT
+166 FVMDWRLALVT
-177 LVPIIIS
+177 LVPIFIS
-184 LALLSTCL
+184 LVLLSACL
-192 NKPEKAALQVELHDS
+192 NKSDKATLQVELHDS

-214 IVEYIHGMPV
+214 IIEYIHGMPV

-237 YERDL
+237 YERDI

-248 VTRTAYANAKPMGAY
+248 VTRTAYANARPMGAY

-273 LLPASLLLL
+273 LLPTSLLLL
-282 SQAESYLDALPL
+282 QVERFLDFLPV
-294 VLLFFIVGSGLKEP
+294 VLMFFIVGSGLKEP

-316 IDTNRISEGMRRI
+316 LDTKRISEGMRRV
-329 DEILQLEEVSPGGT
+329 DEILQLEEMSYGDT

-356 TFAYGDSAV
+356 TFAYGDGAA
-365 AVDGVSFALAAGSVT
+365 AVDDVSFTLSAGNVT

-416 TIPPER
+416 SIPPER
-422 LTELVSYVFQESVL
+422 LTRLVSYVFQESVL

-447 GNTFASHE
+447 GDTSASHE
-455 DVVRAAKNA
+455 DVVQAAKNA
-464 EIHDVIQRLPQG
+464 EIHEVIQRLPQG

-491 EKQRLAI
+491 ERQRLAI
-498 ARVFLRDTPIVLLD
+498 ARVFLRDTPIVVLD

-535 DKTVLIIAHRL
+535 NKTVLIIAHRL

-557 MEEGRL
+557 MQEGRL
-563 LGAGTHDALM
+563 QGVGTHNALL
-573 ATCPLYAEMVAA
+573 AACPLYAEMVAA

-591 WMIRSMRREVQA
+591 WMIRSLRREAQA

>member
-1 MKKQKNKTKTGVARM
+1 MKKQKSKAKTGVARM
-16 LELAGRKKRRLL
+16 LELAGQKKHRLM

-34 VVASAARIVPFF
+34 VVAAAARIVPFF
-46 TIYGMVRELLRCY
+46 TIYALVRELLQCY
-59 AEPTQMDATRL
+59 AASTQVDPGRL
-70 SIFAGLTLAAALVYG
+70 SEYAGWTLAAALVYG

-106 RLQLLEKLAR
+106 RLQLMEKLTR

-166 FIMDWRLALVT
+166 FVMDWRLALVT
-177 LVPIIIS
+177 LVPIFIS
-184 LALLSTCL
+184 LVLLSACL
-192 NKPEKAALQVELHDS
+192 NKPDKATLQVELHDS

-214 IVEYIHGMPV
+214 IIEYIHGMPV

-237 YERDL
+237 YERDI

-248 VTRTAYANAKPMGAY
+248 VTRTAYANARPMGAY

-273 LLPASLLLL
+273 LLPTSLLLL
-282 SQAESYLDALPL
+282 QVERFLDFLPV
-294 VLLFFIVGSGLKEP
+294 VLMFFIVGSGLKEP

-316 IDTNRISEGMRRI
+316 LDTKRISEGMRRV
-329 DEILQLEEVSPGGT
+329 DEILQLEEMSYGDT

-356 TFAYGDSAV
+356 TFAYGDGAA
-365 AVDGVSFALAAGSVT
+365 AVDDVSFTLSAGNVT

-416 TIPPER
+416 SIPPER
-422 LTELVSYVFQESVL
+422 LTRLVSYVFQESVL

-447 GNTFASHE
+447 GDTSASHE
-455 DVVRAAKNA
+455 DVVQAAKNA
-464 EIHDVIQRLPQG
+464 EIHEVIQRLPQG

-491 EKQRLAI
+491 ERQRLAI
-498 ARVFLRDTPIVLLD
+498 ARVFLRDTPIVVLD

-535 DKTVLIIAHRL
+535 NKTVLIIAHRL

-557 MEEGRL
+557 MQEGRL
-563 LGAGTHDALM
+563 QGVGTHNALL
-573 ATCPLYAEMVAA
+573 AACPLYAEMVAA
-585 NERCER
+585 NERRER
-591 WMIRSMRREVQA
+591 WMIRSLRREAQA

>member
-1 MKKQKNKTKTGVARM
+1 MKKQKSKAKTGVARM
-16 LELAGRKKRRLL
+16 LELAGQKKHRLL

-34 VVASAARIVPFF
+34 VVAAAARIVPFF
-46 TIYGMVRELLRCY
+46 TIYALVRELLQCY
-59 AEPTQMDATRL
+59 AASTQVDPGRL
-70 SIFAGLTLAAALVYG
+70 SEYAGWTLAAALVYG
-85 LCAFFSSSL
+85 LCAFFSSSM

-106 RLQLLEKLAR
+106 RLQLMEKLTR

-166 FIMDWRLALVT
+166 FVMDWRLALVT
-177 LVPIIIS
+177 LVPIFIS
-184 LALLSTCL
+184 LVLLSACL
-192 NKPEKAALQVELHDS
+192 NKPDKATLQVELHDS

-214 IVEYIHGMPV
+214 IIEYIHGMPV

-237 YERDL
+237 YERDI

-248 VTRTAYANAKPMGAY
+248 VTRTAYANARPMGAY

-273 LLPASLLLL
+273 LLPTSLLLL
-282 SQAESYLDALPL
+282 QVERFLDFLPV
-294 VLLFFIVGSGLKEP
+294 VLMFFIVGSGLKEP

-316 IDTNRISEGMRRI
+316 LDTKRISEGMRRV
-329 DEILQLEEVSPGGT
+329 DEILQLEEMSYGDT

-356 TFAYGDSAV
+356 TFAYGDGAA
-365 AVDGVSFALAAGSVT
+365 AVDDVSFTLSAGNVT

-416 TIPPER
+416 SIPPER
-422 LTELVSYVFQESVL
+422 LTRLVSYVFQESVL

-447 GNTFASHE
+447 GNTSASHE

-464 EIHDVIQRLPQG
+464 EIHEVIQRLPQG

-491 EKQRLAI
+491 ERQRLAI
-498 ARVFLRDTPIVLLD
+498 ARVFLRDTPIVVLD

-535 DKTVLIIAHRL
+535 NKTVLIIAHRL

-557 MEEGRL
+557 MQEGRL
-563 LGAGTHDALM
+563 QGVGTHNALL
-573 ATCPLYAEMVAA
+573 AACPLYAEMVAA
-585 NERCER
+585 NERRER
-591 WMIRSMRREVQA
+591 WMIRSLRREAQA

>member
-1 MKKQKNKTKTGVARM
+1 MKKQKSKAKTGVARM
-16 LELAGRKKRRLL
+16 LELAGQKKHRLL

-34 VVASAARIVPFF
+34 VVAAAARIVPFF
-46 TIYGMVRELLRCY
+46 TIYALVRELLQCY
-59 AEPTQMDATRL
+59 AASTQVDPGRL
-70 SIFAGLTLAAALVYG
+70 SEYAGWTLAAALVYG

-106 RLQLLEKLAR
+106 RLQLMEKLTR

-166 FIMDWRLALVT
+166 FVMDWRLALVT
-177 LVPIIIS
+177 LVPIFIS
-184 LALLSTCL
+184 LVLLSACL
-192 NKPEKAALQVELHDS
+192 NKSDKATLQVELHDS

-214 IVEYIHGMPV
+214 IIEYIHGMPV

-237 YERDL
+237 YERDI

-248 VTRTAYANAKPMGAY
+248 VTRTAYANARPMGAY

-273 LLPASLLLL
+273 LLPTSLLLL
-282 SQAESYLDALPL
+282 QVERFLDFLPV
-294 VLLFFIVGSGLKEP
+294 VLMFFIVGSGLKEP

-316 IDTNRISEGMRRI
+316 LDTKRISEGMRRV
-329 DEILQLEEVSPGGT
+329 DEILQLEEMSYGDT

-356 TFAYGDSAV
+356 TFAYGDGAA
-365 AVDGVSFALAAGSVT
+365 AVDDVSFTLSAGNVT

-416 TIPPER
+416 SIPPER
-422 LTELVSYVFQESVL
+422 LTRLVSYVFQESVL

-447 GNTFASHE
+447 GDTSASHE
-455 DVVRAAKNA
+455 DVVQAAKNA
-464 EIHDVIQRLPQG
+464 EIHEVIQRLPQG

-491 EKQRLAI
+491 ERQRLAI
-498 ARVFLRDTPIVLLD
+498 ARVFLRDTPIVVLD

-535 DKTVLIIAHRL
+535 NKTVLIIAHRL

-557 MEEGRL
+557 MQEGRL
-563 LGAGTHDALM
+563 QGVGTHNALL
-573 ATCPLYAEMVAA
+573 AACPLYAEMVAA

-591 WMIRSMRREVQA
+591 WMIRSLRREAQA

>member
-1 MKKQKNKTKTGVARM
+1 MKKQKSKAKTGVARM
-16 LELAGRKKRRLL
+16 LELAGQKKHRLL

-34 VVASAARIVPFF
+34 VVAAAARIVPFF
-46 TIYGMVRELLRCY
+46 TIYALVREMLQCY
-59 AEPTQMDATRL
+59 AASTQVDPGRL
-70 SIFAGLTLAAALVYG
+70 SEYAGWTLAAALVYG

-106 RLQLLEKLAR
+106 RLQRMEKLTR

-166 FIMDWRLALVT
+166 FVMDWRLALVT
-177 LVPIIIS
+177 LVPIFIS
-184 LALLSTCL
+184 LVLLSACL
-192 NKPEKAALQVELHDS
+192 NKPDKATLQVELHDS

-214 IVEYIHGMPV
+214 IIEYIHGMPV

-237 YERDL
+237 YERDI

-248 VTRTAYANAKPMGAY
+248 VTRTAYANARPMGAY

-273 LLPASLLLL
+273 LLPTSLLLL
-282 SQAESYLDALPL
+282 QVERFLDFLPV
-294 VLLFFIVGSGLKEP
+294 VLMFFIVGSGLKEP

-316 IDTNRISEGMRRI
+316 LDTKRISEGMRRV
-329 DEILQLEEVSPGGT
+329 DEILQLEEMSYGDT

-356 TFAYGDSAV
+356 TFAYGDGA
-365 AVDGVSFALAAGSVT
+365 ATVDDVSFTLSAGNVT

-416 TIPPER
+416 SIPPER
-422 LTELVSYVFQESVL
+422 LTRLVSYVFQESVL

-447 GNTFASHE
+447 GDTSASHE
-455 DVVRAAKNA
+455 DVVQAAKNA
-464 EIHDVIQRLPQG
+464 EIHEVIQRLPQG

-491 EKQRLAI
+491 ERQRLAI
-498 ARVFLRDTPIVLLD
+498 ARVFLRDTPIVVLD

-535 DKTVLIIAHRL
+535 NKTVLIIAHRL

-557 MEEGRL
+557 MQEGRL
-563 LGAGTHDALM
+563 QGVGTHNALL
-573 ATCPLYAEMVAA
+573 AACPLYAEMVAA
-585 NERCER
+585 NERRER
-591 WMIRSMRREVQA
+591 WMIRSLRREAQA

>member
-1 MKKQKNKTKTGVARM
+1 MKKQKSKAKTGVARM
-16 LELAGRKKRRLL
+16 LELAGQKKHRLL

-34 VVASAARIVPFF
+34 VVAAAARIVPFF
-46 TIYGMVRELLRCY
+46 TIYALVREILQCY
-59 AEPTQMDATRL
+59 AASTQVDPGRL
-70 SIFAGLTLAAALVYG
+70 SEYAGWTLAAALVYG

-106 RLQLLEKLAR
+106 RLQLMEKLTR

-166 FIMDWRLALVT
+166 FVMDWRLALVT
-177 LVPIIIS
+177 LVPIFIS
-184 LALLSTCL
+184 LVLLSACL
-192 NKPEKAALQVELHDS
+192 NKPDKATLQVELHDS

-214 IVEYIHGMPV
+214 IIEYIHGMPV

-237 YERDL
+237 YERDI

-248 VTRTAYANAKPMGAY
+248 VTRTAYANARPMGAY

-273 LLPASLLLL
+273 LLPTSLLLL
-282 SQAESYLDALPL
+282 QVERFLDFLPV
-294 VLLFFIVGSGLKEP
+294 VLMFFIVGSGLKEP

-316 IDTNRISEGMRRI
+316 LDTKRISEGMRRV
-329 DEILQLEEVSPGGT
+329 DEILQLEEMSYGDT

-356 TFAYGDSAV
+356 TFAYGDGAA
-365 AVDGVSFALAAGSVT
+365 AVDDVSFTLSAGNVT

-416 TIPPER
+416 SIPPER
-422 LTELVSYVFQESVL
+422 LTRLVSYVFQESVL

-447 GNTFASHE
+447 GDTSASHE
-455 DVVRAAKNA
+455 DVVQAAKNA
-464 EIHDVIQRLPQG
+464 EIHEVIQRLPQG

-491 EKQRLAI
+491 ERQRLAI
-498 ARVFLRDTPIVLLD
+498 ARVFLRDTPIVVLD

-535 DKTVLIIAHRL
+535 NKTVLIIAHRL

-557 MEEGRL
+557 MQEGRL
-563 LGAGTHDALM
+563 QGVGTHNALL
-573 ATCPLYAEMVAA
+573 AACPLYAEMVAA
-585 NERCER
+585 NERRER
-591 WMIRSMRREVQA
+591 WMIRSLRREAQA

>member
-1 MKKQKNKTKTGVARM
+1 MKKQKSKAKTGVARM
-16 LELAGRKKRRLL
+16 LELAGQKKHRLL

-34 VVASAARIVPFF
+34 VVAAAARIVPFF
-46 TIYGMVRELLRCY
+46 TIHALVRELLQCY
-59 AEPTQMDATRL
+59 AASTQVDPGRL
-70 SIFAGLTLAAALVYG
+70 SEYAGWTLAAALVYG

-106 RLQLLEKLAR
+106 RLQLMEKLTR

-166 FIMDWRLALVT
+166 FVMDWRLALVT
-177 LVPIIIS
+177 LVPIFIS
-184 LALLSTCL
+184 LVLLSACL
-192 NKPEKAALQVELHDS
+192 NKPDKATLQVELHDS

-214 IVEYIHGMPV
+214 IIEYIHGMPV

-237 YERDL
+237 YERDI

-248 VTRTAYANAKPMGAY
+248 VTRTAYANARPMGAY

-273 LLPASLLLL
+273 LLPTSLLLL
-282 SQAESYLDALPL
+282 QVERFLDFLPV
-294 VLLFFIVGSGLKEP
+294 VLMFFIVGSGLKEP

-316 IDTNRISEGMRRI
+316 LDTKRISEGMRRV
-329 DEILQLEEVSPGGT
+329 DEILQLEEMSYGDT

-356 TFAYGDSAV
+356 TFAYGDGAA
-365 AVDGVSFALAAGSVT
+365 AVDDVSFTLSAGNVT

-416 TIPPER
+416 SIPPER
-422 LTELVSYVFQESVL
+422 LTRLVSYVFQESVL

-447 GNTFASHE
+447 GDTSASHE
-455 DVVRAAKNA
+455 DVVQAAKNA
-464 EIHDVIQRLPQG
+464 EIHEVIQRLPQG

-491 EKQRLAI
+491 ERQRLAI
-498 ARVFLRDTPIVLLD
+498 ARVFLRDTPIVVLD

-535 DKTVLIIAHRL
+535 NKTVLIIAHRL

-557 MEEGRL
+557 MQEGRL
-563 LGAGTHDALM
+563 QGVGTHNALL
-573 ATCPLYAEMVAA
+573 AACPLYAEMVAA
-585 NERCER
+585 NERRER
-591 WMIRSMRREVQA
+591 WMIRSLRREAQA

>member
-1 MKKQKNKTKTGVARM
+1 MKKQKSKAKTGVARM
-16 LELAGRKKRRLL
+16 LELAGQKKHRLL

-34 VVASAARIVPFF
+34 VVAAAARIVPFF
-46 TIYGMVRELLRCY
+46 TIYALVRELLQCY
-59 AEPTQMDATRL
+59 AASTQVDPGRL
-70 SIFAGLTLAAALVYG
+70 SEYAGWTLAAALVYG

-106 RLQLLEKLAR
+106 RLHLMEKLTR

-166 FIMDWRLALVT
+166 FVMDWRLALVT
-177 LVPIIIS
+177 LVPIFIS
-184 LALLSTCL
+184 LVLLSACL
-192 NKPEKAALQVELHDS
+192 NKPDKATLQVELHDS

-214 IVEYIHGMPV
+214 IIEYIHGMPV

-237 YERDL
+237 YERDI
-242 NGFVDA
+242 NGFVDV
-248 VTRTAYANAKPMGAY
+248 VTRTAYANARPMGAY

-273 LLPASLLLL
+273 LLPTSLLLL
-282 SQAESYLDALPL
+282 QVERFLDFLPV
-294 VLLFFIVGSGLKEP
+294 VLMFFIVGSGLKEP

-316 IDTNRISEGMRRI
+316 LDTKRISEGMRRV
-329 DEILQLEEVSPGGT
+329 DEILQLEEMSYGDT

-356 TFAYGDSAV
+356 TFAYGDGAA
-365 AVDGVSFALAAGSVT
+365 AVDDVSFTLSAGNVT

-416 TIPPER
+416 SIPPER
-422 LTELVSYVFQESVL
+422 LTRLVSYVFQESVL

-447 GNTFASHE
+447 GDTSASHE
-455 DVVRAAKNA
+455 DVVQAAKNA
-464 EIHDVIQRLPQG
+464 EIHEVIQRLPQG

-491 EKQRLAI
+491 ERQRLAI
-498 ARVFLRDTPIVLLD
+498 ARVFLRDTPIVVLD

-535 DKTVLIIAHRL
+535 NKTVLIIAHRL

-557 MEEGRL
+557 MQEGRL
-563 LGAGTHDALM
+563 QGVGTHNALL
-573 ATCPLYAEMVAA
+573 AACPLYAEMVAA
-585 NERCER
+585 NERRER
-591 WMIRSMRREVQA
+591 WMIRSLRREAQA

>member
-1 MKKQKNKTKTGVARM
+1 MKKQKSKAKTGVARM
-16 LELAGRKKRRLL
+16 LELAGQKKHRLL

-34 VVASAARIVPFF
+34 VVAAAVRIVPFF
-46 TIYGMVRELLRCY
+46 TIYALVRELLQCY
-59 AEPTQMDATRL
+59 AASTQVDPGRL
-70 SIFAGLTLAAALVYG
+70 SEYAGWTLAAALVYG

-106 RLQLLEKLAR
+106 RLQLMEKLTR

-166 FIMDWRLALVT
+166 FVMDWRLALVT
-177 LVPIIIS
+177 LVPIFIS
-184 LALLSTCL
+184 LVLLSACL
-192 NKPEKAALQVELHDS
+192 NKPDKATLQVELHDS

-214 IVEYIHGMPV
+214 IIEYIHGMPV

-237 YERDL
+237 YERDI

-248 VTRTAYANAKPMGAY
+248 VTRTAYANARPMGAY

-273 LLPASLLLL
+273 LLPTSLLLL
-282 SQAESYLDALPL
+282 QVERFLDFLPV
-294 VLLFFIVGSGLKEP
+294 VLMFFIVGSGLKEP

-316 IDTNRISEGMRRI
+316 LDTKRISEGMRRV
-329 DEILQLEEVSPGGT
+329 DEILQLEEMSYGDT

-356 TFAYGDSAV
+356 TFAYGDGAA
-365 AVDGVSFALAAGSVT
+365 AVDDVSFTLSAGNVT

-416 TIPPER
+416 SIPPER
-422 LTELVSYVFQESVL
+422 LTRLVSYVFQESVL

-447 GNTFASHE
+447 GDTSASHE
-455 DVVRAAKNA
+455 DVVQAAKNA
-464 EIHDVIQRLPQG
+464 EIHEVIQRLPQG

-491 EKQRLAI
+491 ERQRLAI
-498 ARVFLRDTPIVLLD
+498 ARVFLRDTPIVVLD

-535 DKTVLIIAHRL
+535 NKTVLIIAHRL

-557 MEEGRL
+557 MQEGRL
-563 LGAGTHDALM
+563 QGVGTHNALL
-573 ATCPLYAEMVAA
+573 AACPLYAEMVAA
-585 NERCER
+585 NERRER
-591 WMIRSMRREVQA
+591 WMIRSLRREAQA

>member
-1 MKKQKNKTKTGVARM
+1 MKKQKSKAKTGVARM
-16 LELAGRKKRRLL
+16 LELAGQKKHRLL

-34 VVASAARIVPFF
+34 VVAAAARIVPFF
-46 TIYGMVRELLRCY
+46 TIYALVRELLQCY
-59 AEPTQMDATRL
+59 AASTQVDPGRL
-70 SIFAGLTLAAALVYG
+70 SEYAGWTLVAALVYG

-106 RLQLLEKLAR
+106 RLQLMEKLTR

-166 FIMDWRLALVT
+166 FVMDWRLALVT
-177 LVPIIIS
+177 LVPIFIS
-184 LALLSTCL
+184 LVLLSACL
-192 NKPEKAALQVELHDS
+192 NKPDKATLQVELHDS

-214 IVEYIHGMPV
+214 IIEYIHGMPV

-237 YERDL
+237 YERDI

-248 VTRTAYANAKPMGAY
+248 VTRTAYANARPMGAY

-273 LLPASLLLL
+273 LLPTSLLLL
-282 SQAESYLDALPL
+282 QVERFLDFLPV
-294 VLLFFIVGSGLKEP
+294 VLMFFIVGSGLKEP

-316 IDTNRISEGMRRI
+316 LDTKHISEGMRRV
-329 DEILQLEEVSPGGT
+329 DEILQLEEMSYGDT

-356 TFAYGDSAV
+356 TFAYGDGAA
-365 AVDGVSFALAAGSVT
+365 AVDDVSFTLSAGNVT

-416 TIPPER
+416 SIPPER
-422 LTELVSYVFQESVL
+422 LTRLVSYVFQESVL

-447 GNTFASHE
+447 GDTSASHE
-455 DVVRAAKNA
+455 DVVQAAKNA
-464 EIHDVIQRLPQG
+464 EIHEVIQRLPQG

-491 EKQRLAI
+491 ERQRLAI
-498 ARVFLRDTPIVLLD
+498 ARVFLRDTPIVVLD

-535 DKTVLIIAHRL
+535 NKTVLIIAHRL

-557 MEEGRL
+557 MQEGRL
-563 LGAGTHDALM
+563 QGVGTHNALL
-573 ATCPLYAEMVAA
+573 AACPLYAEMVAA
-585 NERCER
+585 NERRER
-591 WMIRSMRREVQA
+591 WMIRSLRREAQA

>member
-1 MKKQKNKTKTGVARM
+1 MKKQKSKAKTGVARM
-16 LELAGRKKRRLL
+16 LELAGQKKHRLL

-34 VVASAARIVPFF
+34 VVAAAARIVPFF
-46 TIYGMVRELLRCY
+46 TIYALVRELLQCY
-59 AEPTQMDATRL
+59 AASTQVDPGRL
-70 SIFAGLTLAAALVYG
+70 SEYAGWTLAAALVYG

-106 RLQLLEKLAR
+106 RLQMMEKLTR

-166 FIMDWRLALVT
+166 FVMDWRLALVT
-177 LVPIIIS
+177 LVPIFIS
-184 LALLSTCL
+184 LVLLSACL
-192 NKPEKAALQVELHDS
+192 NKPDKATLQVELHDS

-214 IVEYIHGMPV
+214 IIEYIHGMPV

-237 YERDL
+237 YERDI

-248 VTRTAYANAKPMGAY
+248 VTRTAYANARPMGAY

-273 LLPASLLLL
+273 LLPTSLLLL
-282 SQAESYLDALPL
+282 QVERFLDFLPV
-294 VLLFFIVGSGLKEP
+294 VLMFFIVGSGLKEP

-316 IDTNRISEGMRRI
+316 LDTKRISEGMRRV
-329 DEILQLEEVSPGGT
+329 DEILQLEEMSYGDT

-356 TFAYGDSAV
+356 TFAYGDGAA
-365 AVDGVSFALAAGSVT
+365 AVDDVSFTLSAGNVT

-416 TIPPER
+416 SIPPER
-422 LTELVSYVFQESVL
+422 LTRLVSYVFQESVL

-447 GNTFASHE
+447 GDTSASHE
-455 DVVRAAKNA
+455 DVVQAAKNA
-464 EIHDVIQRLPQG
+464 EIHEVIQRLPQG

-491 EKQRLAI
+491 ERQRLAI
-498 ARVFLRDTPIVLLD
+498 ARVFLRDTPIVVLD

-535 DKTVLIIAHRL
+535 NKTVLIIAHRL

-557 MEEGRL
+557 MQEGRL
-563 LGAGTHDALM
+563 QGVGTHNALL
-573 ATCPLYAEMVAA
+573 AACPLYAEMVAA
-585 NERCER
+585 NERRER
-591 WMIRSMRREVQA
+591 WMIRSLRREAQA

>member
-1 MKKQKNKTKTGVARM
+1 MKKQKSKANTGVARM
-16 LELAGRKKRRLL
+16 LELAGQKKHRLL

-34 VVASAARIVPFF
+34 VVAAAARIVPFF
-46 TIYGMVRELLRCY
+46 TIYALVRELLQCY
-59 AEPTQMDATRL
+59 AASTQVDPGRL
-70 SIFAGLTLAAALVYG
+70 SEYAGWTLAAALVYG

-106 RLQLLEKLAR
+106 RLQLMEKLTR

-166 FIMDWRLALVT
+166 FVMDWRLALVT
-177 LVPIIIS
+177 LVPIFIS
-184 LALLSTCL
+184 LVLLSACL
-192 NKPEKAALQVELHDS
+192 NKPDKATLQVELHDS

-214 IVEYIHGMPV
+214 IIEYIHGMPV

-237 YERDL
+237 YERDI

-248 VTRTAYANAKPMGAY
+248 VTRTAYANARPMGAY

-273 LLPASLLLL
+273 LLPTSLLLL
-282 SQAESYLDALPL
+282 QVERFLDFWPG
-294 VLLFFIVGSGLKEP
+294 VLMFFIVGSGLKEP

-316 IDTNRISEGMRRI
+316 LDTKRISEGMRRV
-329 DEILQLEEVSPGGT
+329 DEILQLEEMSYGDT

-356 TFAYGDSAV
+356 TFAYGDGAA
-365 AVDGVSFALAAGSVT
+365 AVDDVSFTLSAGNVT

-416 TIPPER
+416 SIPPER
-422 LTELVSYVFQESVL
+422 LTRLVSYVFQESVL

-447 GNTFASHE
+447 GDTSASHE
-455 DVVRAAKNA
+455 DVVQAAKNA
-464 EIHDVIQRLPQG
+464 EIHEVIQRLPQG

-491 EKQRLAI
+491 ERQRLAI
-498 ARVFLRDTPIVLLD
+498 ARVFLRDTPIVVLD

-535 DKTVLIIAHRL
+535 NKTVLIIAHRL

-557 MEEGRL
+557 MQEGRL
-563 LGAGTHDALM
+563 QGVGTHNALL
-573 ATCPLYAEMVAA
+573 AACPLYAEMVAA
-585 NERCER
+585 NERRER
-591 WMIRSMRREVQA
+591 WMIRSLRREAQA

>member
-1 MKKQKNKTKTGVARM
+1 M
-16 LELAGRKKRRLL
+16 LELAGQKKHRLL

-34 VVASAARIVPFF
+34 VVAAAARIVPFF
-46 TIYGMVRELLRCY
+46 TIYALVRELLQCY
-59 AEPTQMDATRL
+59 AASTQVDPGRL
-70 SIFAGLTLAAALVYG
+70 SEYAGWTLAAALVYG

-106 RLQLLEKLAR
+106 RLQLMEKLTR

-166 FIMDWRLALVT
+166 FVMDWRLALVT
-177 LVPIIIS
+177 LVPIFIS
-184 LALLSTCL
+184 LVLLSACL
-192 NKPEKAALQVELHDS
+192 NKPDKATLQVELHDS

-214 IVEYIHGMPV
+214 IIEYIHGMPV

-237 YERDL
+237 YERDI

-248 VTRTAYANAKPMGAY
+248 VTRTAYANARPMGAY

-273 LLPASLLLL
+273 LLPTSLLLL
-282 SQAESYLDALPL
+282 QVERFLDFLPV
-294 VLLFFIVGSGLKEP
+294 VLMFFIVGSGLKEP

-316 IDTNRISEGMRRI
+316 LDTKRISEGMRRV
-329 DEILQLEEVSPGGT
+329 DEILQLEEMSYGDT

-356 TFAYGDSAV
+356 TFAYGDGAA
-365 AVDGVSFALAAGSVT
+365 AVDDVSFTLSAGNVT

-416 TIPPER
+416 SIPPER
-422 LTELVSYVFQESVL
+422 LTRLVSYVFQESVL

-447 GNTFASHE
+447 GDTSASHE
-455 DVVRAAKNA
+455 DVVQAAKNA
-464 EIHDVIQRLPQG
+464 EIHEVIQRLPQG

-491 EKQRLAI
+491 ERQRLAI
-498 ARVFLRDTPIVLLD
+498 ASVFLRDTPIVVLD

-535 DKTVLIIAHRL
+535 NKTVLIIAHRL

-557 MEEGRL
+557 MQEGRL
-563 LGAGTHDALM
+563 QGVGTHNALLV
-573 ATCPLYAEMVAA
+573 ACPLYAEMVAA
-585 NERCER
+585 NERRER
-591 WMIRSMRREVQA
+591 WMIRSLRREAQA

>member
-1 MKKQKNKTKTGVARM
+1 MVA
-16 LELAGRKKRRLL
+16 A
-28 AACALS
+28 
-34 VVASAARIVPFF
+34 AARIVPFF
-46 TIYGMVRELLRCY
+46 TIYALVRELLQYY
-59 AEPTQMDATRL
+59 AASTQVDPGRL
-70 SIFAGLTLAAALVYG
+70 SEYAGWTLAAALVYG

-106 RLQLLEKLAR
+106 RLQLMEKLTR

-166 FIMDWRLALVT
+166 FVMDWRLALVT
-177 LVPIIIS
+177 LVPIFIS
-184 LALLSTCL
+184 LVLLSACL
-192 NKPEKAALQVELHDS
+192 NKPDKATLQVELHDS

-214 IVEYIHGMPV
+214 IIEYIHGMPV

-237 YERDL
+237 YERDI

-248 VTRTAYANAKPMGAY
+248 VTRTAYANARPMGAY

-273 LLPASLLLL
+273 LLPTSLLLL
-282 SQAESYLDALPL
+282 QVERFLDFLPV
-294 VLLFFIVGSGLKEP
+294 VLMFFIVGSGLKEP

-316 IDTNRISEGMRRI
+316 LDTKRISEGMRRV
-329 DEILQLEEVSPGGT
+329 DEILQLEEMSYGDT

-356 TFAYGDSAV
+356 TFAYGDGAA
-365 AVDGVSFALAAGSVT
+365 AVDDVSFTLSAGNVT

-416 TIPPER
+416 SIPPER
-422 LTELVSYVFQESVL
+422 LTRLVSYVFQESVL

-447 GNTFASHE
+447 GDTSASHE
-455 DVVRAAKNA
+455 DVVQAAKNA
-464 EIHDVIQRLPQG
+464 EIHEVIQRLPQG

-491 EKQRLAI
+491 ERQRLAI
-498 ARVFLRDTPIVLLD
+498 ARVFLRDTPIVVLD

-535 DKTVLIIAHRL
+535 NKTVLIIAHRL

-557 MEEGRL
+557 MQEGRL
-563 LGAGTHDALM
+563 QGVGTHNALL
-573 ATCPLYAEMVAA
+573 AACPLYAGMVAA
-585 NERCER
+585 NERRER
-591 WMIRSMRREVQA
+591 WMIRSLRREAQA

>member
-1 MKKQKNKTKTGVARM
+1 MKKQKSKANTGVARM
-16 LELAGRKKRRLL
+16 LELAGQKKHRLL

-34 VVASAARIVPFF
+34 VVAAAARIVPFF
-46 TIYGMVRELLRCY
+46 TIYALVRELLQCY
-59 AEPTQMDATRL
+59 AASTQVDPGRL
-70 SIFAGLTLAAALVYG
+70 SEYAGWTLAAALVYG

-106 RLQLLEKLAR
+106 RLQLMEKLTR

-166 FIMDWRLALVT
+166 FVMDWRLALVT
-177 LVPIIIS
+177 LVPIFIS
-184 LALLSTCL
+184 LVLLSACL
-192 NKPEKAALQVELHDS
+192 NKPDKATLQVELHDS

-214 IVEYIHGMPV
+214 IIEYIHGMPV

-237 YERDL
+237 YERDI

-248 VTRTAYANAKPMGAY
+248 VTRTAYANARPMGAY

-273 LLPASLLLL
+273 LLPTSLLLL
-282 SQAESYLDALPL
+282 QVERFLDFLPV
-294 VLLFFIVGSGLKEP
+294 VLMFFIVGSGLKEP

-316 IDTNRISEGMRRI
+316 LDTKRISEGMRRV
-329 DEILQLEEVSPGGT
+329 DEILQLEEMSYGDT

-356 TFAYGDSAV
+356 TFAYGDGAA
-365 AVDGVSFALAAGSVT
+365 AVDDVSFTLSAGNVT

-416 TIPPER
+416 SIPPER
-422 LTELVSYVFQESVL
+422 LTRLVSYVFQESVL

-447 GNTFASHE
+447 GDTSASHE
-455 DVVRAAKNA
+455 DVVQAAKNA
-464 EIHDVIQRLPQG
+464 EIHEVIQRLPQG

-491 EKQRLAI
+491 ERQRLAI
-498 ARVFLRDTPIVLLD
+498 ARVFLRDTPIVVLD

-535 DKTVLIIAHRL
+535 NKTVLIIAHRL

-557 MEEGRL
+557 MQEGRL
-563 LGAGTHDALM
+563 QGVGTHNALL
-573 ATCPLYAEMVAA
+573 AACPLYAEMVAA
-585 NERCER
+585 NERRER
-591 WMIRSMRREVQA
+591 WMIRSLRREAQA

>member
-1 MKKQKNKTKTGVARM
+1 M
-16 LELAGRKKRRLL
+16 LELAGQKKHRLL

-34 VVASAARIVPFF
+34 VVAAAARIVPFF
-46 TIYGMVRELLRCY
+46 TIYALVRELLQCY
-59 AEPTQMDATRL
+59 AASTQVDPGRL
-70 SIFAGLTLAAALVYG
+70 SEYAGWTLAAALVYG

-106 RLQLLEKLAR
+106 RLQLMEKLTR

-166 FIMDWRLALVT
+166 FVMDWRLALVT
-177 LVPIIIS
+177 LVPIFIS
-184 LALLSTCL
+184 LVLLSACL
-192 NKPEKAALQVELHDS
+192 NKPDKATLQVELHDS

-214 IVEYIHGMPV
+214 IIEYIHGMPV

-237 YERDL
+237 YERDI

-248 VTRTAYANAKPMGAY
+248 VTRTAYANARPMGAY

-273 LLPASLLLL
+273 LLPTSLLLL
-282 SQAESYLDALPL
+282 QVERFLDFLPV
-294 VLLFFIVGSGLKEP
+294 VLMFFIVGSGLKEP

-316 IDTNRISEGMRRI
+316 LDTKRISEGMRRV
-329 DEILQLEEVSPGGT
+329 DEILQLEEMSYGDT

-356 TFAYGDSAV
+356 TFAYGDGAA
-365 AVDGVSFALAAGSVT
+365 AVDDVSFTLSAGNVT

-416 TIPPER
+416 SIPPER
-422 LTELVSYVFQESVL
+422 LTRLVSYVFQESVL

-447 GNTFASHE
+447 GDTSASHE
-455 DVVRAAKNA
+455 DVVQAAKNA
-464 EIHDVIQRLPQG
+464 EIHEVIQRLPQG

-491 EKQRLAI
+491 ERQRLAI
-498 ARVFLRDTPIVLLD
+498 ARVFLRDTPIVVLD

-535 DKTVLIIAHRL
+535 NKTVLIIAHRL

-557 MEEGRL
+557 MQEGRL
-563 LGAGTHDALM
+563 QGVGTHNALL
-573 ATCPLYAEMVAA
+573 AACPLYAEMVAA
-585 NERCER
+585 NERRER
-591 WMIRSMRREVQA
+591 WMIRSLRREAQA

>member
-1 MKKQKNKTKTGVARM
+1 MKKQKSKAKTGVARM
-16 LELAGRKKRRLL
+16 LELAGQKKHRLL

-34 VVASAARIVPFF
+34 VVAAAAHIVPFF
-46 TIYGMVRELLRCY
+46 TIYALVRELLQCY
-59 AEPTQMDATRL
+59 AASTQVDPGRL
-70 SIFAGLTLAAALVYG
+70 SEYAGWTLAAALVYG

-106 RLQLLEKLAR
+106 RLQLMEKLTR

-166 FIMDWRLALVT
+166 FVMDWRLALVT
-177 LVPIIIS
+177 LVPIFIS
-184 LALLSTCL
+184 LVLLSACL
-192 NKPEKAALQVELHDS
+192 NKPDKATLQVELHDS

-214 IVEYIHGMPV
+214 IIEYIHGMPV

-237 YERDL
+237 YERDI

-248 VTRTAYANAKPMGAY
+248 VTRTAYANARPMGAY

-273 LLPASLLLL
+273 LLPTSLLLL
-282 SQAESYLDALPL
+282 QVERFLDFLPV
-294 VLLFFIVGSGLKEP
+294 VLMFFIVGSGLKEP

-316 IDTNRISEGMRRI
+316 LDTKHISEGMRRV
-329 DEILQLEEVSPGGT
+329 DEILQLEEMSYGDT

-356 TFAYGDSAV
+356 TFAYGDGAA
-365 AVDGVSFALAAGSVT
+365 AVDDVSFTLSAGNVT

-416 TIPPER
+416 SIPPER
-422 LTELVSYVFQESVL
+422 LTRLVSYVFQESVL

-447 GNTFASHE
+447 GDTSASHE
-455 DVVRAAKNA
+455 DVVQAAKNA
-464 EIHDVIQRLPQG
+464 EIHEVIQRLPQG

-491 EKQRLAI
+491 ERQRLAI
-498 ARVFLRDTPIVLLD
+498 ARVFLRDTPIVVLD

-535 DKTVLIIAHRL
+535 NKTVLIIAHRL

-557 MEEGRL
+557 MQEGRL
-563 LGAGTHDALM
+563 QGVGTHNALL
-573 ATCPLYAEMVAA
+573 AACPLYAEMVAA
-585 NERCER
+585 NERRER
-591 WMIRSMRREVQA
+591 WMIRSLRREAQA

>member
-1 MKKQKNKTKTGVARM
+1 M
-16 LELAGRKKRRLL
+16 LQ
-28 AACALS
+28 
-34 VVASAARIVPFF
+34 
-46 TIYGMVRELLRCY
+46 CY
-59 AEPTQMDATRL
+59 AASTQVDPGRL
-70 SIFAGLTLAAALVYG
+70 SEYAGWTLAAALVYG

-106 RLQLLEKLAR
+106 RLQLMEKLTR
-116 VPSGYFTQTTQGA
+116 VPSGYFTQTTQGT

-166 FIMDWRLALVT
+166 FVMDWRLALVT
-177 LVPIIIS
+177 LVPIFIS
-184 LALLSTCL
+184 LVLLSACL
-192 NKPEKAALQVELHDS
+192 NKPDKATLQVELHDS

-214 IVEYIHGMPV
+214 IIEYIHGMPV

-237 YERDL
+237 YERDI

-248 VTRTAYANAKPMGAY
+248 VTRTAYANARPMGAY

-273 LLPASLLLL
+273 LLPTSLLLL
-282 SQAESYLDALPL
+282 QVERFLDFLPV
-294 VLLFFIVGSGLKEP
+294 VLMFFIVGSGLKEP

-316 IDTNRISEGMRRI
+316 LDTKRISEGMRRV
-329 DEILQLEEVSPGGT
+329 DEILQLEEMSYGDT

-356 TFAYGDSAV
+356 TFAYGDGA
-365 AVDGVSFALAAGSVT
+365 ATVDDVSFTLSAGNVT

-416 TIPPER
+416 SIPPER
-422 LTELVSYVFQESVL
+422 LTRLVSYVFQESVL

-447 GNTFASHE
+447 GDTSASHE
-455 DVVRAAKNA
+455 DVVQAAKNA
-464 EIHDVIQRLPQG
+464 EIHEVIQRLPQG

-491 EKQRLAI
+491 ERQRLAI
-498 ARVFLRDTPIVLLD
+498 ARVFLRDTPIVVLD

-535 DKTVLIIAHRL
+535 NKTVLIIAHRL

-557 MEEGRL
+557 MQEGRL
-563 LGAGTHDALM
+563 QGVGTHNALL
-573 ATCPLYAEMVAA
+573 AACPLYAEMVAA
-585 NERCER
+585 NERRER
-591 WMIRSMRREVQA
+591 WMIRSLRREAQA

>member
-1 MKKQKNKTKTGVARM
+1 M
-16 LELAGRKKRRLL
+16 LELAGQKKHRLM

-34 VVASAARIVPFF
+34 VVAAAARIVPFF
-46 TIYGMVRELLRCY
+46 TIYALVRELLQCY
-59 AEPTQMDATRL
+59 AASTQVDPGRL
-70 SIFAGLTLAAALVYG
+70 SEYAGWTLAAALVYG

-106 RLQLLEKLAR
+106 RLQLMEKLTR

-166 FIMDWRLALVT
+166 FVMDWRLALVT
-177 LVPIIIS
+177 LVPIFIS
-184 LALLSTCL
+184 LVLLSACL
-192 NKPEKAALQVELHDS
+192 NKPDKATLQVELHDS

-214 IVEYIHGMPV
+214 IIEYIHGMPV

-237 YERDL
+237 YERDI

-248 VTRTAYANAKPMGAY
+248 VTRTAYANARPMGAY

-273 LLPASLLLL
+273 LLPTSLLLL
-282 SQAESYLDALPL
+282 QVERFLDFLPV
-294 VLLFFIVGSGLKEP
+294 VLMFFIVGSGLKEP

-316 IDTNRISEGMRRI
+316 LDTKRISEGMRRV
-329 DEILQLEEVSPGGT
+329 DEILQLEEMSYGDT

-356 TFAYGDSAV
+356 TFAYGDGAA
-365 AVDGVSFALAAGSVT
+365 AVDDVSFTLSAGNVT

-416 TIPPER
+416 SIPPER
-422 LTELVSYVFQESVL
+422 LTRLVSYVFQESVL

-447 GNTFASHE
+447 GDTSASHE
-455 DVVRAAKNA
+455 DVVQAAKNA
-464 EIHDVIQRLPQG
+464 EIHEVIQRLPQG

-491 EKQRLAI
+491 ERQRLAI
-498 ARVFLRDTPIVLLD
+498 ARVFLRDTPIVVLD

-535 DKTVLIIAHRL
+535 NKTVLIIAHRL

-557 MEEGRL
+557 MQEGRL
-563 LGAGTHDALM
+563 QGVGTHNALL
-573 ATCPLYAEMVAA
+573 AACPLYAEMVAA
-585 NERCER
+585 NERRER
-591 WMIRSMRREVQA
+591 WMIRSLRREAQA

>member
-1 MKKQKNKTKTGVARM
+1 MKKQKSKAKTGVARM
-16 LELAGRKKRRLL
+16 LELAGQKKHRLL

-34 VVASAARIVPFF
+34 VVAAAARIVPFF
-46 TIYGMVRELLRCY
+46 TIYALVRELLQCY
-59 AEPTQMDATRL
+59 AASTQVDPGRL
-70 SIFAGLTLAAALVYG
+70 SEYAGWTLAAALVYG

-106 RLQLLEKLAR
+106 RLQLMEKLTR

-166 FIMDWRLALVT
+166 FVMDWRLALVT
-177 LVPIIIS
+177 LVPIFIS
-184 LALLSTCL
+184 LVLLSACL
-192 NKPEKAALQVELHDS
+192 NKPDKATLQVELHDS

-214 IVEYIHGMPV
+214 IIEYIHGMPV

-237 YERDL
+237 YERDI

-248 VTRTAYANAKPMGAY
+248 VTRTANANARPMGAY

-273 LLPASLLLL
+273 LLPTSLLLL
-282 SQAESYLDALPL
+282 QVERFLDFLPV
-294 VLLFFIVGSGLKEP
+294 VLMFFIVGSGLKEP

-316 IDTNRISEGMRRI
+316 LDTKRISEGMRRV
-329 DEILQLEEVSPGGT
+329 DEILQLEEMSYGDT

-356 TFAYGDSAV
+356 TLAYGDGAA
-365 AVDGVSFALAAGSVT
+365 AVDDVSFTLSAGNVT

-416 TIPPER
+416 SIPPER
-422 LTELVSYVFQESVL
+422 LTRLVSYVFQESVL

-447 GNTFASHE
+447 GDTSASHE
-455 DVVRAAKNA
+455 DVVQAAKNA
-464 EIHDVIQRLPQG
+464 EIHEVIQRLPQG

-491 EKQRLAI
+491 ERQRLAI
-498 ARVFLRDTPIVLLD
+498 ARVFLRDTPIVVLD

-535 DKTVLIIAHRL
+535 NKTVLIIAHRL

-557 MEEGRL
+557 MQEGRL
-563 LGAGTHDALM
+563 QGVGTHNALL
-573 ATCPLYAEMVAA
+573 AACPLYAEMVAA
-585 NERCER
+585 NERRER
-591 WMIRSMRREVQA
+591 WMIRSLRREAQA

>member
-1 MKKQKNKTKTGVARM
+1 MVA
-16 LELAGRKKRRLL
+16 A
-28 AACALS
+28 
-34 VVASAARIVPFF
+34 AARIVPFF
-46 TIYGMVRELLRCY
+46 TIYALVRELLQCY
-59 AEPTQMDATRL
+59 AASTQVDPGRL
-70 SIFAGLTLAAALVYG
+70 SEYAGWTLAAALVYG

-106 RLQLLEKLAR
+106 RLQLMEKLTR

-166 FIMDWRLALVT
+166 FVMDWRLALVT
-177 LVPIIIS
+177 LVPIFIS
-184 LALLSTCL
+184 LVLLSACL
-192 NKPEKAALQVELHDS
+192 NKPDKATLQVELHDS

-214 IVEYIHGMPV
+214 IIEYIHGMPV

-237 YERDL
+237 YERDI

-248 VTRTAYANAKPMGAY
+248 VTRTAYANARPMGAY

-273 LLPASLLLL
+273 LLPTSLLLL
-282 SQAESYLDALPL
+282 QVERFLDFLPV
-294 VLLFFIVGSGLKEP
+294 VLMFFIVGSGLKEP

-316 IDTNRISEGMRRI
+316 LDTKRISEGMRRV
-329 DEILQLEEVSPGGT
+329 DEILQLEEMSYGDT

-356 TFAYGDSAV
+356 TFAYGDGAA
-365 AVDGVSFALAAGSVT
+365 AVDDVSFTLSAGNVT

-416 TIPPER
+416 SIPPER
-422 LTELVSYVFQESVL
+422 LTRLVSYVFQESVL

-447 GNTFASHE
+447 GDTSASHE
-455 DVVRAAKNA
+455 DVVQAAKNA
-464 EIHDVIQRLPQG
+464 EIHEVIQRLPQG

-491 EKQRLAI
+491 ERQRLAI
-498 ARVFLRDTPIVLLD
+498 ARVFLRDTPIVVLD

-535 DKTVLIIAHRL
+535 NKTVLIIAHRL

-557 MEEGRL
+557 MQEGRL
-563 LGAGTHDALM
+563 QGVGTHNALL
-573 ATCPLYAEMVAA
+573 AACPLYAEMVAA
-585 NERCER
+585 NERRER
-591 WMIRSMRREVQA
+591 WMIRSLRREAQA

>member
-1 MKKQKNKTKTGVARM
+1 MKKQKSIAKTGVARM
-16 LELAGRKKRRLL
+16 LELAGQKKHRLL

-34 VVASAARIVPFF
+34 VVAAAARIVPFF
-46 TIYGMVRELLRCY
+46 TIYALVRELLQCY
-59 AEPTQMDATRL
+59 AASTQVDPGRL
-70 SIFAGLTLAAALVYG
+70 SEYAGWTLAAALVYG

-106 RLQLLEKLAR
+106 RLQLMEKLTR

-166 FIMDWRLALVT
+166 FVMDWRLALVT
-177 LVPIIIS
+177 LVPIFIS
-184 LALLSTCL
+184 LVLLSACL
-192 NKPEKAALQVELHDS
+192 NKPDKATLQVELHDS

-214 IVEYIHGMPV
+214 IIEYIHGMLV

-237 YERDL
+237 YERDI

-248 VTRTAYANAKPMGAY
+248 VTRTAYANARPMGAY

-273 LLPASLLLL
+273 LLPTSLLLL
-282 SQAESYLDALPL
+282 QVERFLDFLPV
-294 VLLFFIVGSGLKEP
+294 VLMFFIVGSGLKEP

-316 IDTNRISEGMRRI
+316 LDTKRISEGMRRV
-329 DEILQLEEVSPGGT
+329 DEILQLEEMSYGDT

-356 TFAYGDSAV
+356 TFAYGDGAA
-365 AVDGVSFALAAGSVT
+365 AVDDVSFTLSAGNVT

-416 TIPPER
+416 SIPPER
-422 LTELVSYVFQESVL
+422 LTRLVSYVFQESVL

-447 GNTFASHE
+447 GDTSASHE
-455 DVVRAAKNA
+455 DVVQAAKNA
-464 EIHDVIQRLPQG
+464 EIHEVIQRLPQG

-491 EKQRLAI
+491 ERQRLAI
-498 ARVFLRDTPIVLLD
+498 ARVFLRDTPIVVLD

-535 DKTVLIIAHRL
+535 NKTVLIIAHRL
-546 KTVEKADQILV
+546 KTFEKADQILV
-557 MEEGRL
+557 MQEGRL
-563 LGAGTHDALM
+563 QGVGTHNALL
-573 ATCPLYAEMVAA
+573 AACPLYAEMVAA
-585 NERCER
+585 NERRER
-591 WMIRSMRREVQA
+591 WMIRSLRREAQA